1 MSPDA
6 VAALLGGLTG
16 AGATLGIGFISRAWA
31 SQDARNA
38 SRREYVTAVTERLQ
52 RIVKVK
58 TVEELA
64 ALNHEMFG
72 VNALGVYIPRGED
85 DVHIW
90 YAIRD
95 VTILQLAMDSWKG
108 GGKRQSEVFNL
119 SIDAASEL
127 RAWAR
132 GEKTRRARWFKNELR
147 TTDQAMVKQVK
158 AASELAEAA
167 AREAAAAK

>member
-72 VNALGVYIPRGED
+72 VNR
-85 DVHIW
+85 
-90 YAIRD
+90 
-95 VTILQLAMDSWKG
+95 S
-108 GGKRQSEVFNL
+108 VFT
-119 SIDAASEL
+119 SP
-127 RAWAR
+127 
-132 GEKTRRARWFKNELR
+132 
-147 TTDQAMVKQVK
+147 
-158 AASELAEAA
+158 
-167 AREAAAAK
+167 AAKTTYTSGMPFAT